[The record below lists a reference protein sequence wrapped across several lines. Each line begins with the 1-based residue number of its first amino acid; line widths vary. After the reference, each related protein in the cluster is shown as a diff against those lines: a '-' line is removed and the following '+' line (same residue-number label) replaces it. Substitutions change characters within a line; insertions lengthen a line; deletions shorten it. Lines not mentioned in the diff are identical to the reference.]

1 VHVRI
6 RIEPSGASR
15 KAASTLAR
23 STPSNSVPR
32 IVRTGLEQPS
42 HVGASCPRTCQTLET
57 SPMADRGA
65 NAEEAGTMPAFSAY
79 CYPLP
84 RCNYHCLDKTC
95 PRTIARLLIRMR
107 ASFTHMITSQLA
119 AKRKSIKIVAI
130 SILLIAGLAIAA
142 ILALTTWLLRQLQ
155 LASARISTINVTS
168 ALADQASSDLKM
180 VDTVL
185 VAMVD
190 RVETNGLSAS
200 DKDAFRVLMARHL
213 AELPAL
219 QGLSI
224 YDEAGRWIVKSADL
238 SYDSRNNSDREHFR
252 FHQASTDRGVYIG
265 APIIGRTSG
274 ACVIPVSRRLRD
286 ADGRFA
292 GVVLAT
298 IKINFSRKIYERID
312 LRRDGRIILALD
324 SGV

>member
-1 VHVRI
+1 
-6 RIEPSGASR
+6 
-15 KAASTLAR
+15 
-23 STPSNSVPR
+23 
-32 IVRTGLEQPS
+32 
-42 HVGASCPRTCQTLET
+42 
-57 SPMADRGA
+57 M
-65 NAEEAGTMPAFSAY
+65 
-79 CYPLP
+79 
-84 RCNYHCLDKTC
+84 
-95 PRTIARLLIRMR
+95 
-107 ASFTHMITSQLA
+107 
-119 AKRKSIKIVAI
+119 
-130 SILLIAGLAIAA
+130 LIAGLAIAA
-142 ILALTTWLLRQLQ
+142 ILASTTWQLRQLQ

-185 VAMVD
+185 VAMAD

-200 DKDAFRVLMARHL
+200 DKDALRVLMARHL

-219 QGLSI
+219 QGLFI

-252 FHQASTDRGVYIG
+252 FHQASTDRGVHIG
-265 APIIGRTSG
+265 VPIIGRTSG